1 MSVDQPKDARG
12 IVFHIIH
19 GSFVDGH
26 GVRTTVFL
34 KGCPLRCVWCCNPE
48 GQAGYLEIKITSG
61 KCNGCEKCIRICPN
75 RAILLNGKG
84 ENVRVS
90 IDRDLCT
97 NCQECVD
104 VCFTGALEVFGKN
117 MSVGEV
123 FNIVQQDQLY
133 YQHSGGG
140 VTIGGGEPTSQ
151 PFFTHALLKKCQ
163 ASGIHT
169 AVDTCGYVM
178 DHKGYKVLKEA
189 DLLLYDLKGMDPSE
203 HMRNT
208 GVSNERI
215 LDNLERLAGMNK
227 PIIIRVPIVPGH
239 NDSAKSIKG
248 MAEFLSKLKS
258 VERVDLLPYHKYGTI
273 KYGQLGRIYKLNTQP
288 PYGEYISS
296 LKTIFE
302 HYGLET
308 QVGG

>member
-1 MSVDQPKDARG
+1 MSIDTSKDARG

-34 KGCPLRCVWCCNPE
+34 KGCPLKCAWCCNPE
-48 GQAGYLEIKITSG
+48 GQAGHLEIKITSG
-61 KCNGCEKCIRICPN
+61 KCNGCKKCMGICPN
-75 RAILLNGKG
+75 RAISLNGEG

-90 IDRDLCT
+90 IDRGLCT
-97 NCQECVD
+97 NCKECIE
-104 VCFTGALEVFGKN
+104 VCFTGALEVFGKD

-123 FNIVQQDQLY
+123 FHIVQQDRLY

-151 PFFTHALLKKCQ
+151 PSFTYGLLKNCQ
-163 ASGIHT
+163 TSGIHT

-178 DHKGYKVLKEA
+178 DHEGYKVLEEA
-189 DLLLYDLKGMDPSE
+189 DLLLYDLKGVDPLE
-203 HMRNT
+203 HMSNT

-215 LDNLERLAGMNK
+215 LDNLKRLAAMNK
-227 PIIIRVPIVPGH
+227 PIIIRAPIVPGY
-239 NDSAKSIKG
+239 NDSQQGIRR

-258 VERVDLLPYHKYGTI
+258 VERVDLLPYHKYGTV
-273 KYGQLGRIYKLNTQP
+273 KYGQLGRIFKLNVQP
-288 PYGEYISS
+288 PGMEYMSR
-296 LKTIFE
+296 LKSTFE
-302 HYGLET
+302 HYGLKT

>member
-1 MSVDQPKDARG
+1 MSIDPSKNARG

-48 GQAGYLEIKITSG
+48 GQAGHLEIKITSG
-61 KCNGCEKCIRICPN
+61 KCNRCEKCMRSCSS
-75 RAILLNGKG
+75 RAILVNGEE
-84 ENVRVS
+84 ENVRVN

-97 NCQECVD
+97 NCQECID

-123 FNIVQQDQLY
+123 FDRVQQDQLY

-151 PFFTHALLKKCQ
+151 PFFTYALLKKCQ

-169 AVDTCGYVM
+169 AVDTSGYVM
-178 DHKGYKVLKEA
+178 DHEGHKVLEEA
-189 DLLLYDLKGMDPSE
+189 DLLLYDLKGMDPLE
-203 HMRNT
+203 HVSHT

-215 LDNLERLAGMNK
+215 LNNLKKLAVMNK
-227 PIIIRVPIVPGH
+227 PIIIRAPIVPGY
-239 NDSAKSIKG
+239 NDSQQGIRR

-258 VERVDLLPYHKYGTI
+258 VERVDLLPYHKYGTV
-273 KYGQLGRIYKLNTQP
+273 KYGQLGRVYKLNVQP
-288 PYGEYISS
+288 PDMEYMIR
-296 LKTIFE
+296 LKSTFE
-302 HYGLET
+302 HYGLKT

>member
-1 MSVDQPKDARG
+1 MSIDTYEDATG

-34 KGCPLRCVWCCNPE
+34 KGCPLRCLWCCNPE
-48 GQAGYLEIKITSG
+48 GQAECPEIKITSG
-61 KCNGCEKCIRICPN
+61 KCNRCEKCMRICPN
-75 RAILLNGKG
+75 RAILLNGEG

-97 NCQECVD
+97 NCKECID
-104 VCFTGALEVFGKN
+104 VCFTGALEVFGKD
-117 MSVGEV
+117 MSAGEV
-123 FNIVQQDQLY
+123 FHIVQQDRLY
-133 YQHSGGG
+133 YQYSGGG

-151 PFFTHALLKKCQ
+151 PSFTYGLLKKCQ
-163 ASGIHT
+163 TSGIHT

-178 DHKGYKVLKEA
+178 DHEGYKVLEEA
-189 DLLLYDLKGMDPSE
+189 DLLLYDLKGMDPLE
-203 HMRNT
+203 HLSHT

-215 LDNLERLAGMNK
+215 LDNLKRLAGMNK
-227 PIIIRVPIVPGH
+227 PIIIRAPIVPGY
-239 NDSAKSIKG
+239 NDSQQGIRR

-258 VERVDLLPYHKYGTI
+258 VERVDLLPYHKYGTV
-273 KYGQLGRIYKLNTQP
+273 KYGQLGKVYKLNVQP
-288 PYGEYISS
+288 PDMEYMNS
-296 LKTIFE
+296 LKSTFE
-302 HYGLET
+302 HYGLKT